1 MKKIL
6 YIMTAVLLCSCGF
19 LDETPQSQLPAED
32 IVTDDNML
40 YLNTLGPLYA
50 LFGGT
55 DFSQGLAGTY
65 RGVYDL
71 NTITSDEAL
80 LPTRSG
86 DWYDG
91 GLWQRLHLHTWNVG
105 EGPIKDTW
113 NYLYKVIV
121 LANQAIEDLSENE
134 VWRQEACALRALFYY
149 ELLDLYGNVPL
160 VVSTKVSMADVEQS
174 PRAAVFN
181 FVVDQLEQACEV
193 LPLERSNTYGTYY
206 GRITRPVAWFMLAK
220 LWLNASVYAGVEN
233 WSEVVH
239 YCDLLADAG
248 YELESDYASNFAV
261 FNENS
266 LENIFVIPMDK
277 RLYSAQNQYLFRSR
291 HYDHAAAC
299 GFTGE
304 NGTSATVEV
313 LEANNYRSSNQD
325 PRFDINYWAGQATDL
340 NGNPVEGVVYQ
351 PEVIALDV
359 TGRAN
364 EKLAGARMKKYE
376 LDPSAM
382 KDGKLMDNDW
392 VMFRYADV
400 LLMKA
405 EALLR
410 SGSDA
415 AALML
420 VNQVRQRAGAALLS
434 SLSLEVLLRER
445 MIEFAWEGWR
455 RQDQIRF
462 GTYTSGW
469 SSRPV
474 LPSEVETGYTA
485 LFPIPADILDLN
497 PLLNQNPGY

>member
-1 MKKIL
+1 MKKIAF
-6 YIMTAVLLCSCGF
+6 ISILLIAGCTF
-19 LDETPQSQLPAED
+19 LDEKPASQLPAEV
-32 IVTDDNML
+32 IVKDDNTL
-40 YLNTLGPLYA
+40 YLSTLGPLYA

-55 DFSQGLAGTY
+55 EFSQGLAGTY

-91 GLWQRLHLHTWNVG
+91 GLWQRLHLHTWDAG
-105 EGPIKDTW
+105 EDPLKGTW

-121 LANQAIEDLSENE
+121 MSNQAIEALDGMPQ
-134 VWRQEACALRALFYY
+134 WQQEARAIRALYYY
-149 ELLDLYGNVPL
+149 ELLDLFGCVPI
-160 VVSTKVSMADVEQS
+160 VTSTKVSMSSVEQS
-174 PRAAVFN
+174 SRAKVFE
-181 FVVDQLEQACEV
+181 FVVSELEAV
-193 LPLERSNTYGTYY
+193 ADDLPLGRSNYLGTYY
-206 GRITRPVAWFMLAK
+206 GRITRPVAWFLLAK
-220 LWLNASVYAGVEN
+220 LWLNAPVYAGTTDYAA
-233 WSEVVH
+233 VVR
-239 YCDLLADAG
+239 YCDLITGAG
-248 YELESDYASNFAV
+248 YELADDYASNFEV
-261 FNENS
+261 HNEKS
-266 LENIFVIPMDK
+266 VENIFVIPMDK
-277 RLYSAQNQYLFRSR
+277 RIYTAQNQYLFRSR

-304 NGTSATVEV
+304 NGTSATLEV
-313 LEANNYRSSNQD
+313 LEANYYRGGNQD

-340 NGNPVEGVVYQ
+340 NGNAVEGVVYQ

-359 TGRAN
+359 TGSAN

-400 LLMKA
+400 VLMKA

-410 SGSDA
+410 TNKAPDA
-415 AALML
+415 LPL
-420 VNQVRQRAGAALLS
+420 VNSVRERAGAKPLAAI
-434 SLSLEVLLRER
+434 SLEDLLRER

-462 GTYTSGW
+462 GTFTREW
-469 SSRPV
+469 SSRPE
-474 LPSEVETGYTA
+474 LPDESSTGYTN
-485 LFPIPADILDLN
+485 LFPIPADILVLN
-497 PLLNQNPGY
+497 PLLTQNDGY